1 MTLTRMQQKWQV
13 IKGSANVE
21 VVAHSN
27 YPLSSLS
34 RFSVVR
40 SNNLAVST
48 GLVHSELTVKLVG
61 FTGHLNK
68 FPIQHLTSYRQVFS
82 NTVEYV
88 AMCFIGIQ

>member
-1 MTLTRMQQKWQV
+1 MTMTRMQQKWQV
-13 IKGSANVE
+13 IKDITGSANVE

-61 FTGHLNK
+61 FAGHENKCCVVWGEPPQSGHLSSI
-68 FPIQHLTSYRQVFS
+68 FGSILER
-82 NTVEYV
+82 
-88 AMCFIGIQ
+88 